1 MNSIDFNGL
10 LDRYLPLL
18 LLLPKSILE
27 LAGIAF
33 DHQLSDWLVR
43 KTLISDDAPQFKL
56 LSV

>member
-1 MNSIDFNGL
+1 MNSINFNGL

-18 LLLPKSILE
+18 GLLLPKPILE

-33 DHQLSDWLVR
+33 DHQLSDWPVR

-56 LSV
+56 P